1 MTVLNH
7 VSAGPDG
14 DTAVVFLH
22 SLGTD
27 HRMWRDQ
34 AEALGTRH
42 RVVLPDSRGHGGS
55 AWTGPPAVGDWVAD
69 LDGVLD
75 AAGVR
80 RAVLVGLSLG
90 GIQAI
95 AYAAAHPGRV
105 SALVVADSFAALD
118 PEVATAKAEGLA
130 GQALSEGTAA
140 LADTYVAD
148 TFTVSPLPPG
158 AEVVRSAIAGM
169 DAEAYAATARACFG
183 ARVEDRLGAVRA
195 PTLVLW
201 GDRDRKTPRAL
212 SERIAAGIEGAELAE
227 VPGAGHL
234 SNLENPAEFTRLVAC
249 FADGRS

>member
-1 MTVLNH
+1 VTVLNH
-7 VSAGPDG
+7 VSTGSDG

-34 AEALGTRH
+34 AGALAARH

-55 AWTGPPAVGDWVAD
+55 PWPGPPSVDDWVAD
-69 LDGVLD
+69 LDRVLD

-95 AYAAAHPGRV
+95 AYAAEHPGRV
-105 SALVVADSFAALD
+105 SALVGADSFAALD

-140 LADTYVAD
+140 VADSYVAD
-148 TFTVSPLPPG
+148 TFTVSPLPTG

-169 DAEAYAATARACFG
+169 DPEAYAATARACFG
-183 ARVEDRLGAVRA
+183 ARVDDRLGAVRA

-201 GDRDRKTPRAL
+201 GDRDRKTPRPL
-212 SERIAAGIEGAELAE
+212 SERIAAGIAGAELAE

-234 SNLENPAEFTRLVAC
+234 SNLENPAEFTRLVAG